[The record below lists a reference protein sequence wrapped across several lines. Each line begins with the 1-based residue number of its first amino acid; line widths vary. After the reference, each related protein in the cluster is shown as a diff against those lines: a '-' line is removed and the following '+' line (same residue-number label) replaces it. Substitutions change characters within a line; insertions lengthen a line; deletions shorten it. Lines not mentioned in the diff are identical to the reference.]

1 VACPRELLDATGLR
15 KIDNGENHNKMTKPQ
30 YSADGSD
37 SQRRDQ
43 VNLLLRPE
51 ASVQPD
57 KNQPSGGVSRRT
69 FLQGLGATSVVS
81 GVLASAPGQ
90 QAEAAT
96 EVVADFARPV
106 GPGEVK
112 FSLNINGQETTL
124 SVEPR
129 TTLLDAL
136 RTRVGLT
143 GSKKVCDRG
152 TCGACT
158 VLQDGRP
165 IYACSTLAIECRGS
179 KITTIEGLG
188 TEDELSPVQA
198 AFVKH
203 DAQQC
208 GFCTPGFVVAC
219 TGFLQDNP
227 DPTPEQIR
235 TGLGGNL
242 CRCGTY
248 EGIKRAVLDAAKATR
263 GDG

>member
-1 VACPRELLDATGLR
+1 
-15 KIDNGENHNKMTKPQ
+15 M
-30 YSADGSD
+30 S
-37 SQRRDQ
+37 RDET
-43 VNLLLRPE
+43 RT
-51 ASVQPD
+51 A
-57 KNQPSGGVSRRT
+57 GGVSRRD
-69 FLQGLGATSVVS
+69 FLRGIGATSVA
-81 GVLASAPGQ
+81 GGALGAAPPE
-90 QAEAAT
+90 EARP
-96 EVVADFARPV
+96 ADPAIPV
-106 GPGEVK
+106 GPGEVTIT
-112 FSLNINGQETTL
+112 LRVNGRDRTL

-136 RTRVGLT
+136 RNRLDLT

-158 VLQDGRP
+158 VLKDGRP
-165 IYACSTLAIECRGS
+165 IYACTTLAIDVQGS
-179 KITTIEGLG
+179 EIATIEGLG
-188 TEDELSPVQA
+188 TPDRLSPVQA
-198 AFVKH
+198 AFVEH

-219 TGFLQDNP
+219 TSFLEKNP

-263 GDG
+263 GDA